1 LTPDAV
7 VYRYLEIISHR
18 ARDAE
23 RLCLLLSA
31 DADLLAQWLQ
41 LLDSAI
47 DLDDMQAQIRD
58 LDQER
63 FVALAQTQML
73 PMPAVPRRSVE
84 QWLKLLRAACLAEGL
99 ANHLTQTGAD
109 NAAYAGLASANSV
122 NIRLRAL
129 LALSGATLPA
139 DPILDELIE
148 FRGINPVLLEDASAE
163 LRIFTVVDGIESGRE
178 RELAW
183 QLLNIS
189 EAAFVDLVNEAQVL
203 ANAIAERL
211 DIARNDG
218 VDWMQR
224 IWVRQRIL
232 MTTSCFDESSSLEEL
247 AYLHQLVSRS
257 LFSQPPLILIQLQ
270 GQTILQQLG
279 GGDLVIRT
287 GSRTSLVAASI
298 RASNVRAVDDSADLA
313 VVDRQLLRV
322 MQARSALI
330 VPLVSEGLM
339 AALVLKYDVPA
350 NVDSSARIYAE
361 VLTKHVVRL
370 YQSGETSAESRL
382 SLEIEQFRTDE
393 HERLREIVH
402 EANNP
407 LSIVQN
413 YLHILE
419 LRLQHEPEAVEQ
431 IEMIATELRRAGHLF
446 AKARDIPRN
455 IDTDPLIKGEI
466 QPLDVKGWCV
476 RMVEMHR
483 GHAGA
488 QQIVLRTDLPTQAV
502 VLSCETSKLTQVM
515 TNLLKN
521 AVEACQSGDEIVLGI
536 RRGVFREGQQG
547 IEIYLKDSGPGLPD
561 DVLDNLAGA
570 KVSVKSGDHQ
580 GIGLQVAFRLSNEM
594 GGALDVHTQLSRGT
608 TFSLFLPLLDLLG

>member
-1 LTPDAV
+1 MTPDAV

-298 RASNVRAVDDSADLA
+298 RASNVRA
-313 VVDRQLLRV
+313 
-322 MQARSALI
+322 
-330 VPLVSEGLM
+330 G
-339 AALVLKYDVPA
+339 
-350 NVDSSARIYAE
+350 
-361 VLTKHVVRL
+361 
-370 YQSGETSAESRL
+370 
-382 SLEIEQFRTDE
+382 
-393 HERLREIVH
+393 
-402 EANNP
+402 
-407 LSIVQN
+407 
-413 YLHILE
+413 
-419 LRLQHEPEAVEQ
+419 
-431 IEMIATELRRAGHLF
+431 
-446 AKARDIPRN
+446 
-455 IDTDPLIKGEI
+455 
-466 QPLDVKGWCV
+466 
-476 RMVEMHR
+476 
-483 GHAGA
+483 
-488 QQIVLRTDLPTQAV
+488 
-502 VLSCETSKLTQVM
+502 
-515 TNLLKN
+515 
-521 AVEACQSGDEIVLGI
+521 
-536 RRGVFREGQQG
+536 
-547 IEIYLKDSGPGLPD
+547 
-561 DVLDNLAGA
+561 
-570 KVSVKSGDHQ
+570 
-580 GIGLQVAFRLSNEM
+580 
-594 GGALDVHTQLSRGT
+594 
-608 TFSLFLPLLDLLG
+608 